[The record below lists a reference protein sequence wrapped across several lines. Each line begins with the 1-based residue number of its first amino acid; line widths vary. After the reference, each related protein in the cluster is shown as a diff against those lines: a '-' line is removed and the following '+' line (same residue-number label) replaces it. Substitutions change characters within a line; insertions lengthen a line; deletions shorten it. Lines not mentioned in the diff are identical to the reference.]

1 VAEHVPIFIP
11 VRDRLEPLLQLLGW
25 FESIGQNDIWLIDNA
40 STYEP
45 LVDYLAATTHHVVR
59 LTDNLGH
66 RSPWLSGTVQR
77 VAHERS
83 FVVSDPD
90 VVPDPACPHDVL
102 DHLAEILARYP
113 DIDKV
118 GLGLRIDDLPEHY
131 ALRADVIDWE
141 GKFWDPAI
149 EIEPGIYA
157 AGVDTT
163 FALYRPLD
171 RRHELMRAVRTGKP
185 YVARHLPW
193 YQDTANLSEEDA
205 YYRAHADT
213 TMSNWDRD
221 QLPWW
226 KARRLGTATNRS

>member
-1 VAEHVPIFIP
+1 MAEQIPVFIP
-11 VRDRLEPLLQLLGW
+11 LRDRLEPLVELLVW
-25 FESIGQNDIWLIDNA
+25 LESVDQHDIWLIDNA
-40 STYEP
+40 STYAPMVEFLGDTP
-45 LVDYLAATTHHVVR
+45 HHVVR
-59 LTDNLGH
+59 LGDNLGH

-77 VAHERS
+77 VAHGRS

-90 VVPDPACPHDVL
+90 VVPDPLCPPDVL
-102 DHLAEILARYP
+102 DHFARILDRFP
-113 DIDKV
+113 EIDKV
-118 GLGLRIDDLPEHY
+118 GFGLRIDDLPAHY
-131 ALRADVIDWE
+131 ALRDDVIDWE

-163 FALYRPLD
+163 FALYRSLD

-193 YQDTANLSEEDA
+193 YQDTANLSDEDQF
-205 YYRAHADT
+205 YREHADT

-226 KARRLGTATNRS
+226 KARRLGQRP